1 MHRYRS
7 ATPSMLSNQ
16 FICFLYVRR
25 HPREFSASLC
35 ACLGEATVGR
45 DEGGVTVPV
54 LCSYSLSPFFQG
66 TEFHMS
72 FAKKR
77 TLLLLPELLRGVH
90 IIRADGPSG
99 SMLHVEMAGIPLSHI
114 SSRPPLPPS

>member
-1 MHRYRS
+1 
-7 ATPSMLSNQ
+7 MLSNQ
-16 FICFLYVRR
+16 FICFLSVCR

-35 ACLGEATVGR
+35 ACLEEATVGR

-54 LCSYSLSPFFQG
+54 LCSYSFPPFFQG

-77 TLLLLPELLRGVH
+77 TLLLLLPEVLRGVH

-99 SMLHVEMAGIPLSHI
+99 SMLHMELASLCPTSH
-114 SSRPPLPPS
+114 PEHPFPPS